1 MKQYF
6 YRFFIGILSELNSS
20 GNFDFGISRVNDY
33 SFKYNLLGRSE
44 TSGFFSQQYIL
55 AEGGFKSFIPTQTA
69 NQWMVSAN
77 FNTTLWRSLEA
88 YSDIGMVKN
97 KMQKKR
103 FIYDTGLSRNLI
115 QDYLAIYFPLY
126 SNLGW
131 EIDDKAYS
139 SKIRFTLS
147 VQASD
152 LLSLFTR
159 SWF

>member
-1 MKQYF
+1 
-6 YRFFIGILSELNSS
+6 
-20 GNFDFGISRVNDY
+20 
-33 SFKYNLLGRSE
+33 
-44 TSGFFSQQYIL
+44 
-55 AEGGFKSFIPTQTA
+55 
-69 NQWMVSAN
+69 MVSAN

-103 FIYDTGLSRNLI
+103 FIYGTGLSINLI